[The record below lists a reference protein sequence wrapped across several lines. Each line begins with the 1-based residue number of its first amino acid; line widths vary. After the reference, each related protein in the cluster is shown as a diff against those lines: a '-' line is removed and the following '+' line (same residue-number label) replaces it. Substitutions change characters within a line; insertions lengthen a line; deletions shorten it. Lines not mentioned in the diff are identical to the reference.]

1 MPSGCSFS
9 FSSPGLKM
17 LILLLFPADKIIN
30 LSLSLPTHTIEIYF
44 SFAFCRIFVFKCKF
58 LVNFVVSVLIRD
70 HAGCPRG
77 SLYHSPFPPVDGI
90 LSSGCTW
97 LMMNNL
103 RGVCF
108 IPHTLRNPAP
118 SAGTAH
124 SRPAANFLISTL
136 RLAHLKFASN

>member
-30 LSLSLPTHTIEIYF
+30 LSLSLPTHTIQNIF
-44 SFAFCRIFVFKCKF
+44 SVAFCRIFVFKCKF

-77 SLYHSPFPPVDGI
+77 SLCHSPFLHLYSI

-103 RGVCF
+103 RCVCF
-108 IPHTLRNPAP
+108 IPHTSNPTP